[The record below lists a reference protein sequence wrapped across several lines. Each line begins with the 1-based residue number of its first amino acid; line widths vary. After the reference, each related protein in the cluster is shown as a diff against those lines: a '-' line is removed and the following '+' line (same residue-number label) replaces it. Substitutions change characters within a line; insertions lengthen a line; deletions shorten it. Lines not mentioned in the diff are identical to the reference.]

1 MVNVDVSNS
10 CFWHPVN
17 FDGLAFNLS
26 GEKNQMVFQSNCTRK
41 ADGSDPV
48 LLPMLKRLC
57 RNKFYVK
64 HRGSD
69 GKLMF

>member
-1 MVNVDVSNS
+1 
-10 CFWHPVN
+10 
-17 FDGLAFNLS
+17 
-26 GEKNQMVFQSNCTRK
+26 MVFQSNCTRK